1 MVENNEPE
9 FDEIGYWSEIK
20 LEILRKYALV
30 YTSIM
35 SKQTFSKGYY
45 YIDGFS
51 GYGIH
56 KSKTREDLIPG
67 SPSIALNT
75 NPPFTAHYWIDLN
88 NEKVEYLRQLAAGH
102 SNVNVYGGDCNKIL
116 LEQVFPTIKFDQYK
130 RALCL
135 LDPYG
140 LHLNWDIIFAAG
152 QSKAIEIFLNFPVMD
167 MNMNVLWSNPNK
179 VDPVQ
184 ESRMTSFWG
193 DESWKDAAY
202 RKVETLFGDVEEEK
216 ISNTNE
222 KVAFAFRERL
232 KKVAGFGYVPEP
244 IPMRNT
250 RGAIVYYLF
259 FATPNKTA
267 HKIVVAIMDKYRNKG
282 IV

>member
-1 MVENNEPE
+1 MAENNEPK

-20 LEILRKYALV
+20 LEILRKYAPV
-30 YTSIM
+30 YTTIM
-35 SKQTFSKGYY
+35 SKQSFVKGYY

-51 GYGIH
+51 GYGVH
-56 KSKTREDLIPG
+56 KSKTRDDLIEG

-75 NPPFTAHYWIDLN
+75 NPPFTTQYWIDLN
-88 NEKVEYLRQLAAGH
+88 SDKVEYLRQLAANH
-102 SNVNVYGGDCNKIL
+102 PNVSIYEGDCNKIL
-116 LEQVFPTIKFDQYK
+116 LEQLFPTIRFDQYK

-140 LHLNWDIIFAAG
+140 LHLNWNVILAAG

-179 VDPVQ
+179 VDPIQ
-184 ESRMTSFWG
+184 ANRMTSFWG

-202 RKVETLFGDVEEEK
+202 RKVENLFGEIEEEK
-216 ISNTNE
+216 TANTN
-222 KVAFAFRERL
+222 KKIAFAFRDRL
-232 KKVAGFGYVPEP
+232 KSVAGFGYVPEP
-244 IPMRNT
+244 IPMRNSH
-250 RGAIVYYLF
+250 GAIVYYLF

-267 HKIVVAIMDKYRNKG
+267 DKIVRDIMNKYRDKG
-282 IV
+282 MV

>member
-1 MVENNEPE
+1 MEEYDTPK

-20 LEILRKYALV
+20 LEILSKYAPA

-35 SKQTFSKGYY
+35 SKQSFVKGYY

-51 GYGIH
+51 GHGIH
-56 KSKTREDLIPG
+56 KSKTRDDFIQG

-75 NPPFTAHYWIDLN
+75 TPPFTEYFLIDLN
-88 NEKVEYLRQLAAGH
+88 SRKVEHLRQLAAGR
-102 SNVNVYGGDCNKIL
+102 SNVHVYEGDCNEIL
-116 LEQVFPTIKFDQYK
+116 LKKIFPVIKYEQYK

-140 LHLNWDIIFAAG
+140 LHLNWDVIFTAG

-167 MNMNVLWSNPNK
+167 MNRNILWINPDK
-179 VDPVQ
+179 VDPLQ
-184 ESRMTSFWG
+184 ANRMTSFWG

-202 RKVETLFGDVEEEK
+202 RKIETLFGDNKEEK
-216 ISNTNE
+216 VPNTN
-222 KVAFAFRERL
+222 KKIAFAFRNRL
-232 KKVAGFGYVPEP
+232 KDVAGFGYVPEP

-250 RGAIVYYLF
+250 CG
-259 FATPNKTA
+259 
-267 HKIVVAIMDKYRNKG
+267 
-282 IV
+282 